1 MSRSGF
7 DCFMQ
12 DLIEHGATRMRVH
25 DIKDDSCWPKDDSCW
40 PRIAQETEITNCSSS
55 VTANTYSSLSHRAI
69 TKMGI
74 VLKL

>member
-25 DIKDDSCWPKDDSCW
+25 DIKDDSCW